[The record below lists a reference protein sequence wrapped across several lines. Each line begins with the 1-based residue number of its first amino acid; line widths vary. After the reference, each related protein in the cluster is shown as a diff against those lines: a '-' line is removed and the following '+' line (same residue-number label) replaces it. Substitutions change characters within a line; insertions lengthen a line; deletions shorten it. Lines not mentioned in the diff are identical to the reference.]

1 MTGTYLGRCL
11 ATLHS
16 LNYVT
21 PSLVALAARKVYPH
35 QISITTPENERSMQ
49 YGSEL
54 AAVTAMLEGTTPEFI
69 IDEVLAAVE
78 VPL

>member
-1 MTGTYLGRCL
+1 MDTYGCRCL
-11 ATLHS
+11 APLHS

-21 PSLVALAARKVYPH
+21 PSLVALAAKKIYAHRL
-35 QISITTPENERSMQ
+35 SITSPQNERSMQ

-54 AAVTAMLEGTTPEFI
+54 VAVTAMLEGITPEHV